1 MAKEIRTIDAFMDGK
16 IFAVVATKKGVDE
29 LFDLI
34 LKEDEEAMDRI
45 PQEYRNDFENKMFS
59 NAYYLTYYK
68 KQHALKAM
76 TEEFFNSV
84 YTSAN
89 GLRKPYI
96 FRV

>member
-16 IFAVVATKKGVDE
+16 IFAIVNTASGVDE
-29 LFDLI
+29 LFGLI
-34 LKEDEEAMDRI
+34 LKEDEEAVDKI
-45 PQEYRNDFENKMFS
+45 APEYRKDFEDKNFA

-76 TEEFFNSV
+76 TEEFFNAV
-84 YTSAN
+84 FTSAN

-96 FRV
+96 FKV